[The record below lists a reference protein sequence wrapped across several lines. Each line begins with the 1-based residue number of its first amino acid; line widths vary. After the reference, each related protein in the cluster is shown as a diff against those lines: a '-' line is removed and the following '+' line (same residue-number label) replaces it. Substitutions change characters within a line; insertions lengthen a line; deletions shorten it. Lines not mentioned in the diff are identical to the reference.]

1 MVEVTV
7 ALIASVPITIGAVV
21 ALRRMP
27 STAKANAVRLQTSN
41 GQTVGE
47 MVEETHH
54 DVKEIR
60 TWLVDHMRDNERHKV

>member
-1 MVEVTV
+1 MVEVIVAAIGAV
-7 ALIASVPITIGAVV
+7 ALIGV
-21 ALRRMP
+21 AYIRRP
-27 STAKANAVRLQTSN
+27 REPVATENAARLATSN

-60 TWLVDHMRDNERHKV
+60 TWLVDHIRDETRHI